1 MLDKF
6 IAQVKSQGLAR
17 SNRYVVTFTPP
28 LTGLSPSVPE
38 TLSLFCDQ
46 VQLPGMNFS
55 TAQNR
60 TYGEFREVPYEKLF
74 DNLNMSFYVDKNMYV
89 KRVFDNW
96 MEAIQNPETRAFNYY
111 KNYTTGMDIEVR
123 DLMDRTTYVV
133 SLWECYPK
141 TIGAIQM
148 DYASKDVMK
157 LSVTMQYKYWTSQLI
172 SQNDE
177 SEPQAEDRPAT
188 PDRFMSFEDSPNPIF
203 SIQDNLPLPERQILD
218 TGIVIQDEEDW

>member
-6 IAQVKSQGLAR
+6 IAEVKSQGLAR
-17 SNRYVVTFTPP
+17 SNRYVVKFTPP
-28 LTGLSPSVPE
+28 LAGLDSTVPQ

-60 TYGEFREVPYEKLF
+60 SFGEFREVPYEKLF

-96 MEAIQNPETRAFNYY
+96 MEAIQNPATRTFNYY
-111 KNYTTGMDIEVR
+111 KNYTTGMDIEVQ
-123 DLMDRTTYVV
+123 DIMDRTTYVV

-172 SQNDE
+172 SQNDN
-177 SEPQAEDRPAT
+177 SEPQAEDRPAA
-188 PDRFMSFEDSPNPIF
+188 PDRFMSFN
-203 SIQDNLPLPERQILD
+203 DNLTGGGLLSNNDVLPERESIF
-218 TGIVIQDEEDW
+218 TGIALEDEEDW

>member
-6 IAQVKSQGLAR
+6 IAEVKSQGLAR
-17 SNRYVVTFTPP
+17 SNRYLVKFTPP
-28 LTGLSPSVPE
+28 LSGLDSSVPQ

-60 TYGEFREVPYEKLF
+60 TFGEFREVPYEKLF

-96 MEAIQNPETRAFNYY
+96 MEAIQNPETRTFNYY
-111 KNYTTGMDIEVR
+111 KNYTTGMDIEVH
-123 DLMDRTTYVV
+123 DLMDRITYVV

-172 SQNDE
+172 SQNNK
-177 SEPQAEDRPAT
+177 SEPSLQDRPAT
-188 PDRFMSFEDSPNPIF
+188 PDNFMSIEDNPNPIF
-203 SIQDNLPLPERQILD
+203 SIQDNGSLPERQSLE
-218 TGIVIQDEEDW
+218 TAIVIEDAEDW

>member
-6 IAQVKSQGLAR
+6 IAEVKSQGLAR
-17 SNRYVVTFTPP
+17 SNRYVVKFTPP
-28 LTGLSPSVPE
+28 LTGLDSTVPQ

-60 TYGEFREVPYEKLF
+60 SFGEFREVPYEKLF

-96 MEAIQNPETRAFNYY
+96 MEAIQNPETRVFNYY
-111 KNYTTGMDIEVR
+111 KNYTTGMNIEVH
-123 DLMDRTTYVV
+123 DLMDRITYVV

-141 TIGAIQM
+141 TIGAVQM
-148 DYASKDVMK
+148 DYASKDIMK
-157 LSVTMQYKYWTSQLI
+157 LSVTMQYKYWTSQLV
-172 SQNDE
+172 SQNDN
-177 SEPQAEDRPAT
+177 SEPQAEDNPAQ
-188 PDRFMSFEDSPNPIF
+188 PEMFMSIEDNPNPAF
-203 SIQDNLPLPERQILD
+203 SIQDNDSLPERQAIY
-218 TGIVIQDEEDW
+218 TGIALQDEEDW

>member
-6 IAQVKSQGLAR
+6 IAEVKSQGLAR
-17 SNRYVVTFTPP
+17 SNRYVVKFTPP
-28 LTGLSPSVPE
+28 LAGLDSKVPQ

-60 TYGEFREVPYEKLF
+60 TYGEFREIPYEKLF

-96 MEAIQNPETRAFNYY
+96 MEAIQNPGTRTFNYY
-111 KNYTTGMDIEVR
+111 KNYTTGMDIEVH
-123 DLMDRTTYVV
+123 DLMDRITYVV

-157 LSVTMQYKYWTSQLI
+157 MSVTMQYKYWTSQLI
-172 SQNDE
+172 SQNDN
-177 SEPQAEDRPAT
+177 SEPQEEDRSAS
-188 PDRFMSFEDSPNPIF
+188 PDRFMDIEDNPSPTFNLL
-203 SIQDNLPLPERQILD
+203 DNDSLPERQAID
-218 TGIVIQDEEDW
+218 TGISIQDEEDW